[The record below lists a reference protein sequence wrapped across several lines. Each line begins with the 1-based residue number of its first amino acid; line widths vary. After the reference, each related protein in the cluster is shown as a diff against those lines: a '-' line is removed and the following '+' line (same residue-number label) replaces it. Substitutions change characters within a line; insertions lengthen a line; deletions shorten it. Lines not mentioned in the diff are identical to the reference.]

1 MEWRC
6 ARCGA
11 IQDKDDPPCDD
22 CGFHGFE
29 RAPSDGEAGPSDPV
43 WVCPECGRQ
52 HQKNSPPCKRCGHV
66 HLEQRE
72 PDWEAFDDV
81 GGTTYRDVLEL
92 RYVAGFVFA
101 GLLGTVLLLGVAG
114 VITLPG
120 TGPPEPPEAPAGDA
134 AGLNLSGVES
144 AYVGAL
150 NDQRSDA
157 GVGEVSRA
165 EDVDAMA
172 TYYNKRVVEARYG
185 DAEIPDQEEMNQ
197 FDVRCGEAAAFLPYS
212 VDTDQP
218 LSEYDERGL
227 ASELLDALENPER
240 VTAEGQSRVGVDVHV
255 APDQRVFVTVL
266 VC

>member
-11 IQDKDDPPCDD
+11 IQDEDDPPCDE

-29 RAPSDGEAGPSDPV
+29 RVPGGDESSPSDPV

-72 PDWEAFDDV
+72 PDYEAFDDI
-81 GGTTYRDVLEL
+81 GGTTYRDVLEP

-101 GLLGTVLLLGVAG
+101 GLLGAVLVLGVAG

-134 AGLNLSGVES
+134 AGLNLSAVES
-144 AYVGAL
+144 AYVTAL
-150 NDQRSDA
+150 NAQRSNA

-165 EDVDAMA
+165 ADVDAVA

-185 DAEIPDQEEMNQ
+185 DAELPDQEEMNQ
-197 FDVRCGEAAAFLPYS
+197 FDARCGEAAAFVPYS
-212 VDTDQP
+212 VDSDRP
-218 LSEYDERGL
+218 LAEYDERGL
-227 ASELLDALENPER
+227 ANELVGALANPER
-240 VTAEGQSRVGVDVHV
+240 VTVESQSRVGVDVHV
-255 APDQRVFVTVL
+255 APDQRVFVTAL